1 MLKGLA
7 TKTVADNIHEFE
19 EFDCIPLEIN
29 INRDDEG
36 PCIETTVQV
45 NNTKWNKCC
54 KNKFGRQKLDRERK
68 RKTSENEV

>member
-36 PCIETTVQV
+36 PCIETTV
-45 NNTKWNKCC
+45 
-54 KNKFGRQKLDRERK
+54 
-68 RKTSENEV
+68 